1 MSHLRWIA
9 GAVLLVAAAAA
20 PAQSFKCPA
29 MQGKNPLASVSIFD
43 GPPAEK
49 ADLVPDLTKG
59 SGDHLYSSWDIGYLF
74 GINRTPYLVCRY
86 AGLPDEQAVT
96 LKIDKKVAK
105 CIFQAHASGQPAEA
119 ECK

>member
-1 MSHLRWIA
+1 MLHHQWIA
-9 GAVLLVAAAAA
+9 GAVLLIATLA
-20 PAQSFKCPA
+20 PAQRFKCPA
-29 MQGKNPLASVSIFD
+29 LQGKNALASASVFD

-74 GINRTPYLVCRY
+74 DMGRTPYLVCKY
-86 AGLPDEQAVT
+86 AGLPDAQAVT
-96 LKIDKKVAK
+96 LKVDKRVAK
-105 CIFQAHASGQPAEA
+105 CIFQAHGAGQPAEA

>member
-1 MSHLRWIA
+1 LSHHQWIA
-9 GAVLLVAAAAA
+9 GTVLLVATAA

-29 MQGKNPLASVSIFD
+29 LQGKNPLAGVSVFD

-59 SGDHLYSSWDIGYLF
+59 NGDHLYSSWDIGYLI
-74 GINRTPYLVCRY
+74 GMGRTPYLVCRY
-86 AGLPDEQAVT
+86 AGLPEAQSVT
-96 LKIDKKVAK
+96 LRIDKKVAK
-105 CIFQAHASGQPAEA
+105 CIFQAHAASQPAEA

>member
-1 MSHLRWIA
+1 LLHHQWIA
-9 GAVLLVAAAAA
+9 GTILLIATAA

-29 MQGKNPLASVSIFD
+29 MQGKNALASISVFD

-49 ADLVPDLTKG
+49 ADLAPDLTKG

-74 GINRTPYLVCRY
+74 GLGRTPYLICKY
-86 AGLPDEQAVT
+86 AGLPDAQAVT
-96 LKIDKKVAK
+96 LKIDKRVAK
-105 CIFQAHASGQPAEA
+105 CIFQAHAAGQPAEA

>member
-1 MSHLRWIA
+1 LWHHQWIA
-9 GAVLLVAAAAA
+9 GTILLIAMAA

-29 MQGKNPLASVSIFD
+29 MQGKNALASISVFD

-49 ADLVPDLTKG
+49 ADLAPDLTKG

-74 GINRTPYLVCRY
+74 GMGRTPYLVCKY
-86 AGLPDEQAVT
+86 AGLPDAQAVT
-96 LKIDKKVAK
+96 LIIDKRVTK
-105 CIFQAHASGQPAEA
+105 CVFQAHGIGQPAEA

>member
-1 MSHLRWIA
+1 LSYQLWIVS
-9 GAVLLVAAAAA
+9 GVLLIATAAH
-20 PAQSFKCPA
+20 AQSFKCPA
-29 MQGKNPLASVSIFD
+29 LQGKNALANVSVFD

-74 GINRTPYLVCRY
+74 GMGRTPYLVCKY
-86 AGLPDEQAVT
+86 AGLPDAQSVT

-105 CIFQAHASGQPAEA
+105 CIFQAHAAGQPAEA
-119 ECK
+119 ECR